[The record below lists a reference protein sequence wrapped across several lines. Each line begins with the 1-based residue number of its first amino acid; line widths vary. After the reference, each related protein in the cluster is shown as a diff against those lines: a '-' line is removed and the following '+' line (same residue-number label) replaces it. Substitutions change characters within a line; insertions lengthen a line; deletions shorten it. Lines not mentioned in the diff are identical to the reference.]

1 LTEATTRCSTALR
14 RWNVSRRRAL
24 PRSLTQLPS
33 VEQRGNYG
41 LDETVC
47 LCYLVCRQARPRP
60 YSRWSSKTADTK
72 YTSHSPLPRIQPIAP
87 TWRKE
92 PFDHPDWLFDT
103 KYDGFRAVCYVGSGR
118 CSFVS
123 RRGNHFTRFAALCEQ
138 VASALCHDVVSE
150 LGVDEAIL
158 DGEVIVADETG
169 RPQFYDLLR
178 RTRSPIYVAFD
189 LLWLNG
195 DDLRSLPLRER
206 REQLKTILPPGSPSI
221 LEAVSVERRGRELF
235 HLMCTHDLEG
245 IVAKRLSDPYEP
257 RVRWLKIKNP
267 DYSQKEGRA
276 DLFNAPPR
284 RSRDG
289 YASASPGG
297 AERGRLP

>member
-1 LTEATTRCSTALR
+1 MEAHAGAHFLHANQSCRVDITAMT
-14 RWNVSRRRAL
+14 L
-24 PRSLTQLPS
+24 P
-33 VEQRGNYG
+33 
-41 LDETVC
+41 
-47 LCYLVCRQARPRP
+47 
-60 YSRWSSKTADTK
+60 W
-72 YTSHSPLPRIQPIAP
+72 IQPIAP

-92 PFDHPDWLFDT
+92 PFDHSDWLFDT
-103 KYDGFRAVCYVGSGR
+103 KYDGFRAVCYVESGR

-178 RTRSPIYVAFD
+178 RTRRPIYVAFD
-189 LLWLNG
+189 LLWFNG
-195 DDLRSLPLRER
+195 TDLRSLPLRER
-206 REQLKTILPPGSPSI
+206 RRRLHGILPPGSPSI

-235 HLMCTHDLEG
+235 HLMCVHDLEG

-284 RSRDG
+284 RRNFG
-289 YASASPGG
+289 
-297 AERGRLP
+297 